1 MPRPP
6 RWRDLSKITKTG
18 LSLPQYRLT
27 LPGVN
32 AELVLTGIVDT
43 SPKPAPT
50 RWSIRCSAARIPETT
65 LNIRNQ
71 DINHIQTV
79 ALQTLQKQMQEQ
91 LMAINALL
99 GSLDSLGVAQPKT
112 RTRGEA

>member
-6 RWRDLSKITKTG
+6 RWRDLSKVTKTG

-27 LPGVN
+27 LPCVN
-32 AELVLTGIVDT
+32 AELALTGTVDP
-43 SPKPAPT
+43 SDKPMPT
-50 RWSIRCSAARIPETT
+50 RWSIRCSAARMPEMT

-71 DINHIQTV
+71 DIEHIQRV

-91 LMAINALL
+91 LAATNALL
-99 GSLDSLGVAQPKT
+99 GSLDSLGVTQPKS
-112 RTRGEA
+112 RTRGEN